1 MLRKSNMQQHAGD
14 GADSRAPLL
23 VPSADSSRLEAGVA
37 DSYGTIRSKSG
48 LPFAADPV
56 SLAAAAAAASD
67 DSDLGRAHEHDAE
80 TQAGVQQADAI
91 NLVWSRTTLIAA
103 YCLYG

>member
-14 GADSRAPLL
+14 GADSHAPLL
-23 VPSADSSRLEAGVA
+23 VPSASSSRVEA

-56 SLAAAAAAASD
+56 SLAAAAAAGDDS
-67 DSDLGRAHEHDAE
+67 DSDLGRAHEHDADM
-80 TQAGVQQADAI
+80 QAGVQQADAI
-91 NLVWSRTTLIAA
+91 NLVWSRTTLIVA
-103 YCLYG
+103 YSLYD

>member
-14 GADSRAPLL
+14 GADSHAPLL
-23 VPSADSSRLEAGVA
+23 VPSASSSRVEAGVA

-56 SLAAAAAAASD
+56 SLAAAGD
-67 DSDLGRAHEHDAE
+67 DSDLGRAHEHDADM
-80 TQAGVQQADAI
+80 QAGVQQADAI
-91 NLVWSRTTLIAA
+91 NLVWSRTTLIIA
-103 YCLYG
+103 YSLYD